1 MAQVTIYGGAG
12 SIGGNKIHI
21 REGSSGLLLDF
32 GIDFSLYSRFY
43 GDFLA
48 PRSGRGIY
56 DYLHLGLLPAI
67 ANYRLDLTPPDLSF
81 TGMPEIPVD
90 ALLLSHAHMDHVGLA
105 GMLDTTIP
113 LIASGTT
120 LGLIKAMQDS
130 GPARMGSDP
139 IYTKER
145 IPHDER
151 TLIVGKT
158 AAIGRD
164 LIVTDE
170 ITDAFR
176 SRITTT
182 PQGKG
187 ITTSASISPM
197 NEVNFPF
204 SIDAYPVDHSIPG
217 ATAYLLGDDLSIAYT
232 GDIRTHGRENT
243 GTSRFVDAARATGTL
258 IIEGTRLSREDD
270 HPFPDVS
277 EEQVAANCRQA
288 VAEEEGLVI
297 ADFSPRNIERL
308 TIFLEI
314 AEKCGRRLVVT
325 AKDAYLL
332 QAMAACGHRNL
343 LPSLLMYGGF
353 SEPRMPV
360 WKRGLFDQ
368 ITPVS
373 SGEVKRDPGSFIL
386 CFSLYDLVALPDIA
400 PDGGSYISSTCE
412 AFNEE
417 MALDTAR
424 LHEWLDRFGIGCH
437 GLLGRSPDAVGFHA
451 SGHASPRDLEAI
463 VDRIDPD
470 LIIPVHTTAPEW
482 YSKRWEQ
489 VVIPENGEEITC

>member
-21 REGSSGLLLDF
+21 REGSSGLFLDF
-32 GIDFSLYSRFY
+32 GIDFSMYSRFY
-43 GDFLA
+43 GDFLT

-56 DYLHLGLLPAI
+56 DYLHLGLLPPI
-67 ANYRLDLTPPDLSF
+67 ANYRSDLTPPDL
-81 TGMPEIPVD
+81 TLKGMPQIPVD

-130 GPARMGSDP
+130 GPARIGSDP

-145 IPHDER
+145 TPHDER
-151 TLIVGKT
+151 TLVAGRK

-164 LIVTDE
+164 LIVTDD
-170 ITDAFR
+170 ITDSFR
-176 SRITTT
+176 SLISTI

-187 ITTSASISPM
+187 ARINASVSLFH
-197 NEVNFPF
+197 ESNFPF
-204 SIDAYPVDHSIPG
+204 SIESYPVDHSIPG
-217 ATAYLLGDDLSIAYT
+217 ATAFLLGGDLSIAYT
-232 GDIRTHGRENT
+232 GDIRTHGRENAA
-243 GTSRFVDAARATGTL
+243 TSRFVDAARDTGTL
-258 IIEGTRLSREDD
+258 IIEGTRLLREED
-270 HPFPDVS
+270 HSSPEVS
-277 EEQVAANCRQA
+277 EEEVAVNCREA

-308 TIFLEI
+308 MIFQEI
-314 AEKCGRRLVVT
+314 ADTCGRQLVVT

-332 QAMAACGHRNL
+332 QAMAACGHPHL

-353 SEPRMPV
+353 TDPRIPG
-360 WKRGLFDQ
+360 WKKGLSDQ
-368 ITPVS
+368 IIPVS
-373 SGEVKRDPGSFIL
+373 SDEVKRDPGSYIL

-400 PDGGSYISSTCE
+400 PEGGTYISSTCE

-424 LHEWLDRFGIGCH
+424 LVEWLDRFGICCH
-437 GLLGRSPDAVGFHA
+437 GLSGRSPEAVGFHA
-451 SGHASPRDLEAI
+451 SGHASPQDLEAI

-482 YSKRWEQ
+482 YSRRWEQ
-489 VVIPENGEEITC
+489 VVIPQTGEEITC